1 MIAGLFPLRDPSVGY
16 RLWVVFWIAEILHHL
31 MSREILQ
38 NSNSPKRCSHHH
50 WGYVRWTPHPV
61 IVTIRDN
68 RDYIR
73 VLLYS
78 YYTTMTGWGV
88 LLRDMEYGARLPPS
102 TGEILNTDCQ
112 PALSLQT
119 LLATVDTTYLQV
131 SCSMIA
137 RTDAVL
143 SFSQIFLLW
152 GLGFHDTN
160 TKGTS
165 PVGHVTCSIKSMC
178 GENCKHGRK

>member
-1 MIAGLFPLRDPSVGY
+1 MGGP
-16 RLWVVFWIAEILHHL
+16 
-31 MSREILQ
+31 
-38 NSNSPKRCSHHH
+38 PKGH
-50 WGYVRWTPHPV
+50 GVRRKTSSINW
-61 IVTIRDN
+61 
-68 RDYIR
+68 
-73 VLLYS
+73 
-78 YYTTMTGWGV
+78 
-88 LLRDMEYGARLPPS
+88 
-102 TGEILNTDCQ
+102 EILNTDCQ

-143 SFSQIFLLW
+143 SFSQIFLLC

-178 GENCKHGRK
+178 GENCKHGQKLERDKYQQKKILLNTVGSNNNKKFSIRGYAGPELKVDGRVQGLKVT